1 MTHKRPIAWRIMA
14 SAMIAVPFLVS
25 SGFAQDIG
33 QVPRERTLVM
43 TPWGD
48 RPGPFANIENF
59 NPYLISVDH
68 ERNIGHMTYNE
79 ALFYTNMNT
88 GELVPWQA
96 ESYELNDD
104 FTQATIHLRDGV
116 TWADGA
122 PFTAE
127 DVKFTLEALRDAPP
141 EVNGSAAHKEW
152 VASVEAPDPL
162 TVVITF
168 TKPAPRFVHDEI
180 ALSHDDLYPILPKHI
195 WEGQDIA
202 TFTNFDL
209 ANGLPM
215 GTGAYRL
222 VSVSPTQ
229 MIFDRRDDWWGAET
243 GFRELPAPERI
254 VLTPHSGDDSMGQM
268 LIGNQ
273 VDAGRQIQKGTFE
286 AAQALNPN
294 LRMLARR
301 GPGLGRAGRLR
312 LRHGLQQRPR
322 ALGQHR
328 PALGGE
334 LAPSTARS
342 CR

>member
-33 QVPRERTLVM
+33 QVPREKTLVM

-127 DVKFTLEALRDAPP
+127 DVKFTLETLRDAPP

-180 ALSHDDLYPILPKHI
+180 ALVARRPLPDPAQAHLGGPGHRDLHQLRPR
-195 WEGQDIA
+195 Q
-202 TFTNFDL
+202 
-209 ANGLPM
+209 GLPI
-215 GTGAYRL
+215 GTGAYAGQRQPDADDLRPPRRL
-222 VSVSPTQ
+222 VGGG
-229 MIFDRRDDWWGAET
+229 DRLPRAAGARAHRAVAAFGRRLDGADADRQPGRRRAADPEGHLRGGAGAEP
-243 GFRELPAPERI
+243 EPAQLE
-254 VLTPHSGDDSMGQM
+254 
-268 LIGNQ
+268 
-273 VDAGRQIQKGTFE
+273 
-286 AAQALNPN
+286 
-294 LRMLARR
+294 RR

-312 LRHGLQQRPR
+312 LSTWSSTT
-322 ALGQHR
+322 
-328 PALGGE
+328 PASPGATPTCTG
-334 LAPSTARS
+334 R
-342 CR
+342 